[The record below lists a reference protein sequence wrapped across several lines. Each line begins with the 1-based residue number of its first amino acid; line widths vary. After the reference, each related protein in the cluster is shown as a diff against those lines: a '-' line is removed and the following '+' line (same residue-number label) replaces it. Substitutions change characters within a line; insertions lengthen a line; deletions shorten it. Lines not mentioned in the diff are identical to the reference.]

1 MSNIKPSVLIV
12 DDDRVYRFAAVK
24 IIAATEMAGSIIEC
38 NDGQEA
44 LNFIKRHMDD
54 PTNLPDIIFLDINM
68 PVMNGW
74 DFLTAFSTIAS
85 KLSKTIHVYVVT
97 SSIDKTDVERAK
109 EFSLITDYIVKPVTK
124 ETFSR
129 LLRAVHV

>member
-1 MSNIKPSVLIV
+1 MSNIKPTVLIV

-24 IIAATEMAGSIIEC
+24 IIAATEMAGNIIEC

-44 LNFIKRHMDD
+44 LNFIKNNIDT

-74 DFLTAFSTIAS
+74 DFLKAFSV
-85 KLSKTIHVYVVT
+85 LVHQLPKTIHIYVVT
-97 SSIDKTDVERAK
+97 SSIDKTDVERSK
-109 EFSLITDYIVKPVTK
+109 EFSVVTDYVVKPVTK
-124 ETFSR
+124 ETFSK
-129 LLRAVHV
+129 LLSAVRV

>member
-1 MSNIKPSVLIV
+1 MHKLKPRVLLV

-24 IIAATEMAGSIIEC
+24 TIASTELASEIIEC

-44 LNFIKRHMDD
+44 LNFIKQHIAH
-54 PTNLPDIIFLDINM
+54 PHILPDIMFLDINM

-74 DFLTAFSTIAS
+74 DFLKAFTFLIPEI
-85 KLSKTIHVYVVT
+85 SKTIPIYIVT
-97 SSIDKTDVERAK
+97 SSIDKSDIEHSK
-109 EFSLITDYIVKPVTK
+109 EFNAVTDYVVKPVFK

-129 LLRAVHV
+129 ILRAIHV

>member
-12 DDDRVYRFAAVK
+12 DDDNVYRFAAVK
-24 IIAATEMAGSIIEC
+24 IIAATEMAGNIIEC

-44 LNFIKRHMDD
+44 LNFIRKNIEASR
-54 PTNLPDIIFLDINM
+54 NLPDIIFLDINM

-74 DFLTAFSTIAS
+74 DFLKSFSVLAHQLPKAIQ
-85 KLSKTIHVYVVT
+85 IYVVT
-97 SSIDKTDVERAK
+97 SSIDRTDVDRSK
-109 EFSLITDYIVKPVTK
+109 EFSVVTDYIVKPVTK

-129 LLRAVHV
+129 LLSAVRV

>member
-44 LNFIKRHMDD
+44 LNFINRNIDA

-74 DFLTAFSTIAS
+74 DFLKAFSMVAH

-97 SSIDKTDVERAK
+97 SSIDKSDVERSK
-109 EFSLITDYIVKPVTK
+109 EFSVVTDYIVKPVTK

>member
-24 IIAATEMAGSIIEC
+24 IIAATELAGSIIEC

-44 LNFIKRHMDD
+44 VNFIKMNMDD
-54 PTNLPDIIFLDINM
+54 SSNLPDIIFLDINM

-74 DFLTAFSTIAS
+74 DFLKVFSALAPQ
-85 KLSKTIHVYVVT
+85 LSKTIHIYVVT
-97 SSIDKTDVERAK
+97 SSIDKSDIERSK
-109 EFSLITDYIVKPVTK
+109 EFSVVTDYIVKPVTK